1 MLWHVRT
8 VKIGLCGFTIAIGDY
23 PRRFPIV
30 EVQQTFYQPPA
41 EGVMR
46 RWRAAMPAD
55 FEFTVKAWQ
64 LVTHTAASP
73 TYRRLRRTLTER
85 ERAGAG
91 AFRDSAIVEEG
102 WQVTA
107 ACAATLGATAILF
120 QCPASF
126 RPTDENLRNLGAFL
140 GRIDRPPG
148 VRLLWE
154 PRGPW
159 PPDLVASLCAAHG
172 LTHVVD
178 PFTSRT
184 VTVPAGAGDLTYYRL
199 HGITGS
205 RHVYTDDELRQ
216 LRDMLP
222 AAGRAYVMF
231 NNIPR
236 AGDARRFGLLLG
248 EGLVAPCFGQG
259 GDV

>member
-1 MLWHVRT
+1 MPR
-8 VKIGLCGFTIAIGDY
+8 VKIGLCGFTIAVAEY
-23 PRRFPIV
+23 PRRFPVV

-41 EGVMR
+41 DAVLR
-46 RWRAAMPAD
+46 RWRAAVPPD
-55 FEFTVKAWQ
+55 FEFTMKAWQ
-64 LVTHTAASP
+64 LITHTAASP
-73 TYRRLRRTLTER
+73 TYRRLRRPLNAD

-91 AFRDSAIVEEG
+91 AFRDSAIVDEA

-107 ACAATLGATAILF
+107 ACAATLGASAILF

-126 RPTDENLRNLGAFL
+126 RPTDENVAQFEAFFR
-140 GRIDRPPG
+140 RIPRPAG

-154 PRGPW
+154 PRGPGW
-159 PPDLVASLCAAHG
+159 SVALVSSLCAAHA

-178 PFTSRT
+178 PFVNAT
-184 VTVPAGAGDLTYYRL
+184 VTSNFTYYRL

-205 RHVYTDDELRQ
+205 RHVYTDAELSR

-222 AAGRAYVMF
+222 AAGDAYVMF

-236 AGDARRFGLLLG
+236 ADDACRFGQLLTK
-248 EGLVAPCFGQG
+248 G
-259 GDV
+259 GRP